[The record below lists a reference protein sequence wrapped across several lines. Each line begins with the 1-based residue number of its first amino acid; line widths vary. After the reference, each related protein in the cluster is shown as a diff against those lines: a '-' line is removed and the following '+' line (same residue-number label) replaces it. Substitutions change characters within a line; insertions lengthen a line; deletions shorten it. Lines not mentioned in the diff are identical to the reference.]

1 VNSPAQRS
9 TPEEVQAFRG
19 LWVLDPEIHF
29 LNHGSFGACPAEI
42 LDEQRAWRDRME
54 REPVLFLARQ
64 LQSHLDGVRER
75 LADFLDC
82 DAGGLVLVPN
92 ATTGVNAVL
101 RSLQLGEDD
110 EVLITNLGYNACNNA
125 ARFVCERSG
134 ARLVTVD
141 VPFPCTGPEEVLERV
156 LAAVTERTTIAVLD
170 HITSATGLVLPIAH
184 LVDAL
189 QDRGVDVLVD
199 GAHAPGQ
206 VPLDLGA
213 LGAAYYTGNCHKWLC
228 TPKGSAFLH
237 VRADRRDRIH
247 PTVISHG
254 ANTERPG
261 ATRLQDQFD
270 WPGTVDF
277 SPWLCIPAAL
287 DLFSRAVPEGWDG
300 VRARNHG
307 FVVEAR
313 ARLTAALGI
322 AAPAPED
329 MLANLVALPLPGDGP
344 EGHGAFDLDPLHV
357 ALFEKH
363 AIEVPVFPGPV
374 QGQRLLRVSGQLYN
388 GDDDL
393 DALLAALQAEGVLG

>member
-1 VNSPAQRS
+1 MNSIAQRS

-19 LWVLDPEIHF
+19 LWVLDPEVHF
-29 LNHGSFGACPAEI
+29 LNHGSFGACPAEV

-64 LQSHLDGVRER
+64 LQAHLDGVRER
-75 LADFLDC
+75 LADLLDC

-101 RSLQLGEDD
+101 RSLELGEDD

-134 ARLVTVD
+134 ARLVTVE
-141 VPFPCTGPEEVLERV
+141 VPFPCAGPEQVLERV
-156 LAAVTERTTIAVLD
+156 LEAVTERTTIAVLD
-170 HITSATGLVLPIAH
+170 HITSATGLVLPIAR

-237 VRADRRDRIH
+237 VRADRRDRVQ

-277 SPWLCIPAAL
+277 SPWLCIPTAL
-287 DLFSRAVPEGWDG
+287 DLFAREVPGGWEG

-307 FVVEAR
+307 FVLEAR
-313 ARLTAALGI
+313 ARLVEALGI
-322 AAPAPED
+322 EAPAPED

-344 EGHGAFDLDPLHV
+344 EGHGAFDLDPLHL
-357 ALFEKH
+357 ALFERH
-363 AIEVPVFPGPV
+363 SVEVPVFPGPV

-393 DALLAALQAEGVLG
+393 DALLAGLAAEGVLA

>member
-1 VNSPAQRS
+1 
-9 TPEEVQAFRG
+9 
-19 LWVLDPEIHF
+19 
-29 LNHGSFGACPAEI
+29 
-42 LDEQRAWRDRME
+42 
-54 REPVLFLARQ
+54 
-64 LQSHLDGVRER
+64 
-75 LADFLDC
+75 
-82 DAGGLVLVPN
+82 
-92 ATTGVNAVL
+92 
-101 RSLQLGEDD
+101 
-110 EVLITNLGYNACNNA
+110 
-125 ARFVCERSG
+125 
-134 ARLVTVD
+134 
-141 VPFPCTGPEEVLERV
+141 
-156 LAAVTERTTIAVLD
+156 
-170 HITSATGLVLPIAH
+170 
-184 LVDAL
+184 VDAL

>member
-1 VNSPAQRS
+1 MNSPAQRS

-19 LWVLDPEIHF
+19 LWVLDPGIHF

-64 LQSHLDGVRER
+64 LQAHLDGVRER

-82 DAGGLVLVPN
+82 DVGGLVLVPN

-101 RSLQLGEDD
+101 RSLELGEDD

-134 ARLVTVD
+134 ARLVTVE
-141 VPFPCTGPEEVLERV
+141 VPFPCTGPDEVLERV
-156 LAAVTERTTIAVLD
+156 LAAVTERTTVAVLD
-170 HITSATGLVLPIAH
+170 HITSATGLVLPIAR

-206 VPLDLGA
+206 VSLDLGA

-237 VRADRRDRIH
+237 VRADRRDRVY

-287 DLFSRAVPEGWDG
+287 DLFSREVPGGWEG

-307 FVVEAR
+307 FVLEAR

-357 ALFEKH
+357 ALFEQH

-374 QGQRLLRVSGQLYN
+374 PGQRLLRVSGQLYN

-393 DALLAALQAEGVLG
+393 NALVTALQAEGVLA

>member
-1 VNSPAQRS
+1 MNSIAQRS

-19 LWVLDPEIHF
+19 LWVLDPEVHF
-29 LNHGSFGACPAEI
+29 LNHGSFGACPAEV

-64 LQSHLDGVRER
+64 LQAHLDGVRER

-82 DAGGLVLVPN
+82 DTGGLVLVPN

-101 RSLQLGEDD
+101 RSLELGEDD

-134 ARLVTVD
+134 ARLVTVE
-141 VPFPCTGPEEVLERV
+141 VPFPCAGPEQVLERV
-156 LAAVTERTTIAVLD
+156 LEAVTERTTIAVLD
-170 HITSATGLVLPIAH
+170 HITSATGLVLPIAR

-237 VRADRRDRIH
+237 VRADRRDRVQ

-277 SPWLCIPAAL
+277 SPWLCIPTAL
-287 DLFSRAVPEGWDG
+287 DLFAREVPGGWEG

-307 FVVEAR
+307 FVLEAR
-313 ARLTAALGI
+313 ARLVEALGI
-322 AAPAPED
+322 EAPAPED

-344 EGHGAFDLDPLHV
+344 EGHGAFDLDPLHL
-357 ALFEKH
+357 ALFERH
-363 AIEVPVFPGPV
+363 SVEVPVFPGPV

-393 DALLAALQAEGVLG
+393 DALLAGLAAEGVLA